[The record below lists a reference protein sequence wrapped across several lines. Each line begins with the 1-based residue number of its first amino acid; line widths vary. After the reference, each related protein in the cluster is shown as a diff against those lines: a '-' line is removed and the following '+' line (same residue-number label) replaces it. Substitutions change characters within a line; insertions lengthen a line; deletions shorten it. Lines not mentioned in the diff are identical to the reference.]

1 MLTPRQ
7 REILALVARGQTSR
21 EIGRAL
27 GISPSTVKQ
36 HMTNILAALN
46 AKNRAHA
53 VTVATQRGLL
63 AQGGEDAE

>member
-7 REILALVARGQTSR
+7 REILALVARGQTNR

-27 GISPSTVKQ
+27 GISPSTVEQ